1 MDENKEKEELN
12 DELLEQVSGGNVFTD
27 PPTEEAAG
35 LGVKKCMFYSP
46 IIRFKPVI
54 QYKHHLFREVF
65 IMDKNSEKEKLN
77 DELLNKVSGGC
88 GEVDVILVGELT
100 CPNCEGNP
108 ALYLMST
115 DDSGRFGLFGCTSCP
130 YTEEIYL

>member
-1 MDENKEKEELN
+1 
-12 DELLEQVSGGNVFTD
+12 
-27 PPTEEAAG
+27 
-35 LGVKKCMFYSP
+35 MFYSP

>member
-1 MDENKEKEELN
+1 
-12 DELLEQVSGGNVFTD
+12 
-27 PPTEEAAG
+27 
-35 LGVKKCMFYSP
+35 
-46 IIRFKPVI
+46 
-54 QYKHHLFREVF
+54 
-65 IMDKNSEKEKLN
+65 MDKNSEKEKLN

-115 DDSGRFGLFGCTSCP
+115 DDSGR
-130 YTEEIYL
+130 

>member
-1 MDENKEKEELN
+1 
-12 DELLEQVSGGNVFTD
+12 
-27 PPTEEAAG
+27 
-35 LGVKKCMFYSP
+35 
-46 IIRFKPVI
+46 
-54 QYKHHLFREVF
+54 
-65 IMDKNSEKEKLN
+65 MDKNSEKEKLN
-77 DELLNKVSGGC
+77 DKLLNKVSGGC

>member
-1 MDENKEKEELN
+1 
-12 DELLEQVSGGNVFTD
+12 
-27 PPTEEAAG
+27 
-35 LGVKKCMFYSP
+35 
-46 IIRFKPVI
+46 
-54 QYKHHLFREVF
+54 
-65 IMDKNSEKEKLN
+65 MDKNSEKEKLN

-115 DDSGRFGLFGCTSCP
+115 DDSGRLDCLDAPAAPIQKRS
-130 YTEEIYL
+130 IYKTAIRCYGTAL

>member
-1 MDENKEKEELN
+1 
-12 DELLEQVSGGNVFTD
+12 
-27 PPTEEAAG
+27 
-35 LGVKKCMFYSP
+35 MFYSP

-100 CPNCEGNP
+100 CPNCEGLFIRQP
-108 ALYLMST
+108 
-115 DDSGRFGLFGCTSCP
+115 SGV
-130 YTEEIYL
+130 TELRCKWCQI